1 MKKTIYY
8 LLCLALIVSFA
19 FSFNG
24 CGKEQDQGVKVYTS
38 FYTLYDFASKIAQD
52 KAKVYNIMPSG
63 ADAHSWTPSAKDL
76 VNLNKADIFIY
87 NGLGMEHWTDQVLKI
102 LDKKVLTVRVSEG
115 VEAEKHDHDHE
126 HNEAADPHIWL
137 SPLNAKIILKNIK
150 DALVKADSQ
159 NADFYEQNYEYCA
172 ALCDELYNNFI
183 DLKDFEKRD
192 VVVTKNAFY
201 YLCEAFDL
209 KQTALTR
216 SHSSEPSL
224 GKVAEI
230 VEYIIDNDVKV
241 IFSDAFSVDTAQAIK
256 KEAANEG
263 KSIETAVLNPLEALS
278 EKDLKEGKDYFK
290 IMEDNL
296 NAVKNALKKQNGLS

>member
-1 MKKTIYY
+1 MKKIFYCA
-8 LLCLALIVSFA
+8 LCFLISLSFI
-19 FSFNG
+19 FSG
-24 CGKEQDQGVKVYTS
+24 CDNKQEQGLKVYTS
-38 FYTLYDFASKIAQD
+38 FYTLYDFAAKITQD

-87 NGLGMEHWTDQVLKI
+87 NGLGMEHWTDQVLKT

-115 VEAEKHDHDHE
+115 VEAEEHDHDHE

-230 VEYIIDNDVKV
+230 VDYIIDNGVKV
-241 IFSDAFSVDTAQAIK
+241 IFCDPFSLDEAQTLK
-256 KEAANEG
+256 TEVSKEG
-263 KSIETAVLNPLEALS
+263 KTVEIATLNPLENLS
-278 EKDLKEGKDYFK
+278 AQDLKNGNDYFK
-290 IMEDNL
+290 IMQDNL
-296 NAVKNALKKQNGLS
+296 NAILNALKKQNGIS